1 MQTCKLICLPRAN
14 QPLPRIRASAASYH
28 QTHRKVNSPVPT
40 HQNPTSLPRRTVG
53 EWSFQ
58 SGHHYKEP
66 FADVIVDAIF
76 TGPSGQSVTVPA
88 FYDGENTWR
97 VRFNPDEAGMWRYR
111 TVSRPINAALDAQ
124 GAFQVTERETDGFL
138 QSTPGQAFGFHYESG
153 KPLFIVGDTTYN
165 LFGIAH
171 CGADVESFMARRAA
185 QGFNLLRVRVPVSP
199 FHPPDGY
206 SHWQTCRTWA
216 WGGSEQAPRFDR
228 FNLDYFATV
237 DRVVQH
243 AENLG
248 LGLEMIMEA
257 WGFEFPFNSR
267 QIFLPEWEEL
277 WMRFLIARY
286 DAYNSVYFWT
296 PLNEYEYY
304 PNGDWHHKPV
314 SDRWA
319 MRIARWIKGV
329 APHGH
334 ILAMHNGPR
343 IPPFAQRFAA
353 DPEAV
358 DTIMYQEWGSND
370 RETGWLAA
378 GIEEM
383 IERSFAGWPGSVVFA
398 EYAYERNPDL
408 PLIFPGHEFSGP
420 EHMRRA
426 PWRGAF
432 KGVGVIHGFENTWGP
447 FAILDEDQPSL
458 PYLQHLQR
466 FFTEIAP
473 FQHLHPA
480 PELLLSGPDAFGHQP
495 AVLASADQRQIAVY
509 LPAGGTIKLAISS
522 QIESS
527 HWFDP
532 RTGELSPATLTTS
545 NGSAEITAPSGAD
558 ADGNP
563 WDWVLAIG

>member
-1 MQTCKLICLPRAN
+1 MSESNP
-14 QPLPRIRASAASYH
+14 ASLS
-28 QTHRKVNSPVPT
+28 
-40 HQNPTSLPRRTVG
+40 RRTVG

-58 SGHHYKEP
+58 SGTVYKEP

-76 TGPSGQSVTVPA
+76 TAPSGQSVTVPA

-97 VRFNPDEAGMWRYR
+97 VRFNPGEAGRWRYR
-111 TVSRPINAALDAQ
+111 TLSRPTNRDLDNS
-124 GAFQVTERETDGFL
+124 GEFEVTERAADGFL
-138 QSTPGQAFGFHYESG
+138 KSTPGQAFGFHYESG

-171 CGADVESFMARRAA
+171 CGGDVESFMDRRSA

-206 SHWQTCRTWA
+206 SDWQTCRTWA

-243 AENLG
+243 AESLG

-277 WMRFLIARY
+277 WMRYLIARY

-314 SDRWA
+314 ADRWA

-343 IPPFAQRFAA
+343 IPPFAGRFAA
-353 DPEAV
+353 DPDAV

-370 RETGWLAA
+370 RERGWLAA

-383 IERSFAGWPGSVVFA
+383 IERSFAGWKGSVVFA
-398 EYAYERNPDL
+398 EYAYERNPAL

-432 KGVGVIHGFENTWGP
+432 QGMGVIHGFENTWGP

-466 FFTEIAP
+466 FFTEITPFHHLRPTPHLLKEAP
-473 FQHLHPA
+473 R
-480 PELLLSGPDAFGHQP
+480 EEGYRP
-495 AVLASADQRQIAVY
+495 AVLAAEDLSQVAVY
-509 LPAGGTIKLAISS
+509 FPAGGEITLALPAYGYAG
-522 QIESS
+522 Q
-527 HWFDP
+527 WFDP
-532 RTGELSPATLTTS
+532 RRGELDATAVSKSPNTMKFSPPAGTD
-545 NGSAEITAPSGAD
+545 AEGHPL
-558 ADGNP
+558 
-563 WDWVLAIG
+563 DWVLVLVRTS